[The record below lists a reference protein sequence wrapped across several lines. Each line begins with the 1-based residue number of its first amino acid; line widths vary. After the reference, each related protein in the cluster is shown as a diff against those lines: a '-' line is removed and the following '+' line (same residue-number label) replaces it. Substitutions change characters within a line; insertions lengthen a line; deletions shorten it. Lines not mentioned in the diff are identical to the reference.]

1 MARKS
6 LVPAG
11 YPALLARVKER
22 VRTAQIKAAL
32 SANRELILLYW
43 DIGHAIVEAQK
54 DKGYGRRVVEVLSVD
69 LRREFPTMTG
79 LSALNLWRMRAFYL
93 AYASNQ
99 KLSQPVTESD
109 FRRHRI
115 VKQSVSEIV
124 AFNSVTT
131 CDRIRWCH
139 RVDDFIALGTQH
151 RAHAKS

>member
-54 DKGYGRRVVEVLSVD
+54 DKGYGRRGVEALSVD
-69 LRREFPTMTG
+69 LRREFSTMTG
-79 LSALNLWRMRAFYL
+79 LSALHLWRKRGFYL
-93 AYASNQ
+93 SYSANQ
-99 KLSQPVTESD
+99 TPSQPVTESH
-109 FRRHRI
+109 F
-115 VKQSVSEIV
+115 
-124 AFNSVTT
+124 
-131 CDRIRWCH
+131 
-139 RVDDFIALGTQH
+139 
-151 RAHAKS
+151 

>member
-32 SANRELILLYW
+32 SAGIPHHDRPVRPQLVANAGVLPCVC
-43 DIGHAIVEAQK
+43 VESKTVAAC
-54 DKGYGRRVVEVLSVD
+54 DRIRL
-69 LRREFPTMTG
+69 PT
-79 LSALNLWRMRAFYL
+79 
-93 AYASNQ
+93 ASNCET
-99 KLSQPVTESD
+99 KR
-109 FRRHRI
+109 FRNCRTTRARF
-115 VKQSVSEIV
+115 V